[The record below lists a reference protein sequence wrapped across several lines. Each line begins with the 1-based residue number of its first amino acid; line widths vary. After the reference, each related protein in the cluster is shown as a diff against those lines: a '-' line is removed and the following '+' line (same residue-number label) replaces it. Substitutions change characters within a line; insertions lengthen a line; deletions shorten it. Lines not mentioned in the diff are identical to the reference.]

1 MTDNTIRVERL
12 KLGLSQGK
20 LAEQL
25 PDDLDAVAIGFIE
38 KGRVLP
44 TRDTME
50 ALCEIF
56 NCIPTDLYAP
66 EDIDLLSGSKPTVD
80 VESAEPQF
88 TDQTPVRQ
96 KSGRGHDGM
105 TEFRTWLRPS
115 EKDALEEAVDALG
128 YRNLSEWFRE
138 VYRNTVCRYKRL
150 SVPVKGQKQQQ

>member
-1 MTDNTIRVERL
+1 MTNNTIRVERL

-25 PDDLDAVAIGFIE
+25 PDDLDAVAVGFIE

-56 NCIPTDLYAP
+56 NCTPTDLYAP
-66 EDIDLLSGSKPTVD
+66 EDIDLLSGRKPIDD
-80 VESAEPQF
+80 VEAEEPPAP
-88 TDQTPVRQ
+88 DQPPVRQ
-96 KSGRGHDGM
+96 RSGRGHDGM
-105 TEFRTWLRPS
+105 TEFRTWLRPN
-115 EKDALEEAVDALG
+115 EKEALEEAVDALG
-128 YRNLSEWFRE
+128 YRSLSEWFRE

-150 SVPVKGQKQQQ
+150 SIPVKSRKQQQ

>member
-1 MTDNTIRVERL
+1 MTNNTIRVERI

-25 PDDLDAVAIGFIE
+25 PDDLDAVTVGFIE

-56 NCIPTDLYAP
+56 SCIPTDLYEP
-66 EDIDLLSGSKPTVD
+66 EDIDLLSSRKPID
-80 VESAEPQF
+80 DIEEEEPPAP
-88 TDQTPVRQ
+88 DQSPVRQ
-96 KSGRGHDGM
+96 RSGRGHDGM
-105 TEFRTWLRPS
+105 TEFRTWLRPN
-115 EKDALEEAVDALG
+115 EKETLEEAVDALG
-128 YRNLSEWFRE
+128 YRSLSEWFRE

-150 SVPVKGQKQQQ
+150 FIPVKGRKQQQ